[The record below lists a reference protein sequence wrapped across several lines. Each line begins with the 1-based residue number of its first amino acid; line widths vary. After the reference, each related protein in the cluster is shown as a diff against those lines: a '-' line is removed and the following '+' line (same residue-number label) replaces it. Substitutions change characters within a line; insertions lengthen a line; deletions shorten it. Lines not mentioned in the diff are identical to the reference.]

1 MSQNCCCRNNKSSS
15 VINKN
20 QAYNSDKPKEFVMNN
35 KEVVGFSSVNEDEL
49 MNVDGGS
56 VVALAVFIWSFNF
69 TLAGICTYYR

>member
-1 MSQNCCCRNNKSSS
+1 
-15 VINKN
+15 
-20 QAYNSDKPKEFVMNN
+20 MNN
-35 KEVVGFSSVNEDEL
+35 NVNVFSSMNENEL